1 MTTGAEPIFHYGLS
15 NGWVPHVRPGV
26 RGTKKTGDP
35 DFLYAAPP
43 MFACAAFIKESRMKF
58 LYSTKPH
65 RKDGGKP
72 HHCNPDAPNA
82 NIRSRQ
88 KIRASSA

>member
-65 RKDGGKP
+65 RKDGRPGFP
-72 HHCNPDAPNA
+72 VRGATHVRVCGFH
-82 NIRSRQ
+82 
-88 KIRASSA
+88 